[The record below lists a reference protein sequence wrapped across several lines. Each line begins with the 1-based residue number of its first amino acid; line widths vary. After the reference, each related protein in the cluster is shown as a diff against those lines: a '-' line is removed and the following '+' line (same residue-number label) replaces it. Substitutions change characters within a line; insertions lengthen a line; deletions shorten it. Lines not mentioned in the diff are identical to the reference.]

1 MKSYFDE
8 LYELK
13 VVPIIKQQAKQ
24 IDDDIRKCIKT
35 ELKLYGSI
43 VKRYGDWAKFIT
55 KEICMVEIQ
64 KSSDNIFFSKALYYR
79 GKYIQGYQIKI
90 ESGIHSNV
98 HIRYCEPDVCKED
111 SPLYR
116 DSVGGEEMGE

>member
-55 KEICMVEIQ
+55 KEICMVEMP
-64 KSSDNIFFSKALYYR
+64 KSSDNIFFRRALYYR
-79 GKYIQGYQIKI
+79 GRYVQGYQIKI
-90 ESGIHSNV
+90 DYI
-98 HIRYCEPDVCKED
+98 
-111 SPLYR
+111 
-116 DSVGGEEMGE
+116 